1 MSWLVGNGRV
11 LASAEV
17 AATRAARRRGL
28 LGRDDVVGALVLP
41 RCRWVHT
48 MGMRFAI
55 DVAHLDADGVL
66 LRVTRMPRHRI
77 GLPVPRARSVVEAS
91 AGAFE
96 RWGLCIGDVVE
107 VRTADDAGS
116 GGGRGSRPPADD
128 ASHLMPPRTLRH
140 LTPDASVGTLRVA
153 TPELAAAG

>member
-48 MGMRFAI
+48 IGMRFAI
-55 DVAHLDADGVL
+55 DVAHLDADGVV
-66 LRVTRMPRHRI
+66 LRVTTMSRHRI
-77 GLPVPRARSVVEAS
+77 GLPVRRA
-91 AGAFE
+91 
-96 RWGLCIGDVVE
+96 
-107 VRTADDAGS
+107 
-116 GGGRGSRPPADD
+116 
-128 ASHLMPPRTLRH
+128 
-140 LTPDASVGTLRVA
+140 PDR
-153 TPELAAAG
+153 